1 MSEHSDIYLLLYRQS
16 GTYKMISA
24 NKLTAAMV
32 LATLTKGMII
42 GDSADA
48 PFMGFIKCTNID
60 HEIGLGSSQK
70 ELDYDDSHLLPD
82 DHLQS
87 ARRDALIN
95 STRQTY
101 LGLDM
106 AARGAQVGQAELD
119 RLAQVHNTKK
129 AAINKAYHK
138 AVQEQRHAFINT
150 HLPKHDEFTFTKM
163 VDRATPQLAFGC
175 SAQERFPCALFF
187 LRKKVGFGLGGIR
200 IPHLVIGLRKVR
212 ISKWKMGEE
221 KETVSLRYGDIAW
234 AALGQVADSDI
245 PVPIPTARLF
255 STEENAGGENFSS
268 GWAYGMQAIAAA
280 ATLIAGGVVKGI
292 SASNGTYS

>member
-42 GDSADA
+42 GDSMDA

-70 ELDYDDSHLLPD
+70 ELEYGDSHLLPD

-87 ARRDALIN
+87 ARKQAI
-95 STRQTY
+95 TRSNY
-101 LGLDM
+101 
-106 AARGAQVGQAELD
+106 D
-119 RLAQVHNTKK
+119 RYK
-129 AAINKAYHK
+129 AAHDDPANQAQQAQIQTAYDKVRKSIDKAYHK
-138 AVQEQRHAFINT
+138 AVEEQRHAFINT

-163 VDRATPQLAFGC
+163 VDRSTPQLAFGC

-245 PVPIPTARLF
+245 PMPIPTARLF

-292 SASNGTYS
+292 SASNGSYS